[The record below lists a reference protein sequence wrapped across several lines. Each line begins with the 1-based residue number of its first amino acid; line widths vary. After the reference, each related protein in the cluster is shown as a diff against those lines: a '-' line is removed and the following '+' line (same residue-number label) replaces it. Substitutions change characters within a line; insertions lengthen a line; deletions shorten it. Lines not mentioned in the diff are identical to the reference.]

1 MAKFRVAFAAKAKDI
16 GKLVEMDEREAAEL
30 VKFGRLVRVP
40 EKPVVVEAAVAEP
53 EAVAAES
60 AGRTGK
66 PK

>member
-40 EKPVVVEAAVAEP
+40 DKPAVVEPAVVEP
-53 EAVAAES
+53 EPV
-60 AGRTGK
+60 GRTGK